1 MLQAAGATAAYRLHP
16 VRHAWLPLLLV
27 LFATPLHAVESARD
41 WLDRMS
47 DAMQA
52 LDYDGTF
59 VYQHGNNLDVM
70 RIVHRVDEG
79 GRRER
84 LVSLTGSEREVL
96 RDDRSVTCIMPDNKS
111 VMVGQT
117 PPPRPFPV
125 VPEDLNVLKRSYLLE
140 DMGEQRL
147 LGYQARVIGVSAR
160 DELRYSYRFWIE
172 NDSHMLL
179 KTDLT
184 DTEGNPIEQLVFT
197 NLAIGNSVSND
208 DLKPSLTG
216 EGYSWQ
222 RQVAMRTGGGQAVSS
237 SDWVVR
243 KLPPGFVLT
252 DVQHRRMREQGGKT
266 EHHVYS
272 DGMATVSVY
281 FEQVAGDHAR
291 LDGLSTMGAMNAF
304 SAEFGGHQ
312 VTVVGEVP
320 VETVMMIASSVGKQ
334 N

>member
-1 MLQAAGATAAYRLHP
+1 MLRAAAAPASFRTHPARL
-16 VRHAWLPLLLV
+16 AWLLLLSILSV
-27 LFATPLHAVESARD
+27 APAFAAESARD

-47 DAMQA
+47 DAMQR

-59 VYQHGNNLDVM
+59 VYQHGGNLDVM

-79 GRRER
+79 GRHER

-125 VPEDLNVLKRSYLLE
+125 VPDDLDMLQRSYLLE
-140 DMGEQRL
+140 DLGEQRL
-147 LGYQARVIGVSAR
+147 LGYRARVIGVSAR

-172 NDSHMLL
+172 NDTRMLL

-184 DTEGNPIEQLVFT
+184 DTDGNPIEQLMFT
-197 NLAIGNSVSND
+197 NLDIGADVSNE
-208 DLKPSLTG
+208 DLKPSLNG
-216 EGYSWQ
+216 EGFSWQ
-222 RQVAMRTGGGQAVSS
+222 RQVAMRSGNGQAVST

-252 DVQHRRMREQGGKT
+252 DVQHRRMREHGGDT
-266 EHHVYS
+266 EHRVYS

-281 FEQVAGDHAR
+281 FEQLSGDHAG
-291 LDGLSTMGAMNAF
+291 LVGLSSMGAMNAF
-304 SAEFGGHQ
+304 GAEFAGHQ

-320 VETVMMIASSVGKQ
+320 VETVMMIASSVGQQK
-334 N
+334 